1 MQKSVVS
8 MTLTEDTFESVTHS
22 FIVKIWLEEEQKGR
36 WRGHVTH
43 VPGGERQY
51 VEALSDVV
59 EFIAPYVE
67 GMKGSSRGRLRRW
80 LTAFKTARK

>member
-1 MQKSVVS
+1 

-22 FIVKIWLEEEQKGR
+22 FIVKIWLEEEEKGR

-51 VEALSDVV
+51 VEALTDVV
-59 EFIAPYVE
+59 EFISPYVE
-67 GMKGSSRGRLRRW
+67 GMRLGSKGRLRRW
-80 LTAFKTARK
+80 LAALKTQRR